1 MGQRV
6 MGWWRTTL
14 ANRQEKGL
22 EGDTTGR
29 GKSRC
34 KRRKPRGRR
43 SLLCSRRRW
52 KGRVAEIPLA
62 VWVGQWQEGRGG
74 KQCPIV
80 VLRDLDFIVFV
91 CGGGAFGRLQSE
103 NCQSLIH
110 IKTKSLQLLSGAW
123 TSGGEWEVTELLK
136 WIKGR
141 EEVVS
146 AVTAKG
152 ETVPRIWSRKT
163 VGAKVDQRGLWK
175 PNPRWCLNFGLNN

>member
-6 MGWWRTTL
+6 MGWWKTTL

-29 GKSRC
+29 GNSSC
-34 KRRKPRGRR
+34 KRRKPRVRR
-43 SLLCSRRRW
+43 SLLCSRR
-52 KGRVAEIPLA
+52 KGRVAEILLA
-62 VWVGQWQEGRGG
+62 GWVGQWWKGRGG
-74 KQCPIV
+74 EQRPIV
-80 VLRDLDFIVFV
+80 ILRDLDFIVFV

-103 NCQSLIH
+103 DCQSLIH
-110 IKTKSLQLLSGAW
+110 IKTKSLHLLSGAW
-123 TSGGEWEVTELLK
+123 TSRGEWEITELLK

-146 AVTAKG
+146 AVSAKG
-152 ETVPRIWSRKT
+152 ETVSRIWSRKT

-175 PNPRWCLNFGLNN
+175 ASTATKSKMVPKILA